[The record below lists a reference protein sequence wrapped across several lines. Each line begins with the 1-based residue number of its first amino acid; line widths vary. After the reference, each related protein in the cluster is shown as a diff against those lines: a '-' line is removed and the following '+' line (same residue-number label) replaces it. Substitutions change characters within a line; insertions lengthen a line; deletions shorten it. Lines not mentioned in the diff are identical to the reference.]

1 MMQEIK
7 NTEEHMS
14 TKEELC
20 VLHEKMEASPIEL
33 N

>member
-1 MMQEIK
+1 MIK

-14 TKEELC
+14 TKEKKLC
-20 VLHEKMEASPIEL
+20 GLHEKMEASPIEL